1 MAQTRRSTARGL
13 EQVPS
18 RRLSAVPAEEA
29 ASAAA
34 RRGKRRGRIKYRI
47 FTLGLG
53 LDMTMLFLILVLL
66 AVGLVMMFSASYA
79 YAYYYYGNSYYFI
92 LRQGMF
98 ALVGVVL
105 MLAISTF
112 DYHQLHK
119 LNLPIFAVSI
129 LLLLMVLVF
138 KGTKLAPDKGG
149 AVRWLNL
156 GFVEFQPSEIAKFAL
171 ILMFAHQIGRAHV

>member
-1 MAQTRRSTARGL
+1 MIPARSVTPLNTKQILFSFQPHISKWWWIGAILKMRLPCEILKYSTARGL

-29 ASAAA
+29 ASEAA

-98 ALVGVVL
+98 ALVG
-105 MLAISTF
+105 
-112 DYHQLHK
+112 
-119 LNLPIFAVSI
+119 P
-129 LLLLMVLVF
+129 
-138 KGTKLAPDKGG
+138 
-149 AVRWLNL
+149 
-156 GFVEFQPSEIAKFAL
+156 
-171 ILMFAHQIGRAHV
+171 

>member
-29 ASAAA
+29 ASEAA

-98 ALVGVVL
+98 ALVGCCADACHL
-105 MLAISTF
+105 
-112 DYHQLHK
+112 Y
-119 LNLPIFAVSI
+119 
-129 LLLLMVLVF
+129 
-138 KGTKLAPDKGG
+138 
-149 AVRWLNL
+149 VRLS
-156 GFVEFQPSEIAKFAL
+156 PAA
-171 ILMFAHQIGRAHV
+171 